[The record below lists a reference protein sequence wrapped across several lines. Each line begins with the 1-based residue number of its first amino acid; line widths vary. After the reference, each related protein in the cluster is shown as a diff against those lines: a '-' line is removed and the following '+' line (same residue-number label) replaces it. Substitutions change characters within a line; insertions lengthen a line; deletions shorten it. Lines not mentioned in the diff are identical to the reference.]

1 MFHVLLL
8 IGSFVAAEMYKR
20 YTTPEQK
27 KWENFARMHHGEA
40 GTILT
45 ASGIV
50 IRSPSLAATG
60 IGLMLHDRKEWTSD
74 LEAKEEILTD
84 ILLSNIISRAVF
96 CPRIK
101 SRKFR

>member
-1 MFHVLLL
+1 MTNLKSSRWKLLLYMFPVLLL
-8 IGSFVAAEMYKR
+8 IGSFAAAEIYKR
-20 YTTPEQK
+20 YTLPLSRK

-60 IGLMLHDRKEWTSD
+60 IGLMLHDRKD
-74 LEAKEEILTD
+74 VDK
-84 ILLSNIISRAVF
+84 
-96 CPRIK
+96 
-101 SRKFR
+101 

>member
-1 MFHVLLL
+1 LSQQRCTNGTLPL
-8 IGSFVAAEMYKR
+8 SR
-20 YTTPEQK
+20 K

-50 IRSPSLAATG
+50 IRSLSLAATG

-74 LEAKEEILTD
+74 LEEKK
-84 ILLSNIISRAVF
+84 RF
-96 CPRIK
+96 
-101 SRKFR
+101 